1 MSKEKDTKKKSDKT
15 SASISTKEKRVDKLA
30 KRKDKENKDRLTH
43 L

>member
-15 SASISTKEKRVDKLA
+15 PATKSTKEKRVDKLA
-30 KRKDKENKDRLTH
+30 KRKDNNSRLTD